1 MTKISRIKLLA
12 FALYAF
18 GFTFQYT
25 IPVIVFGSI
34 MPYTKDDIGRGLT
47 TVGILAVLVMCAA
60 IAKRLKKRVYEWKR
74 GAPRALVLVAFKV
87 VPIILVTLF
96 MRWLEPL
103 VYSIIHYWY
112 RMLIFFGIGMA
123 FDVFAEITEASID
136 E

>member
-1 MTKISRIKLLA
+1 MTKITKIKLLA

-34 MPYTKDDIGRGLT
+34 LPYTKEDIGRGLT
-47 TVGILAVLVMCAA
+47 TVGILAVLFMCAV

-74 GAPRALVLVAFKV
+74 GAARALVLVAFKL
-87 VPIILVTLF
+87 VPIVLITLF

-103 VYSIIHYWY
+103 VYSLIHYWY
-112 RMLIFFGIGMA
+112 RMLIFFGIGWA
-123 FDVFAEITEASID
+123 FDVFAEITEASIN